1 VWKFKCLVKT
11 AKTARL
17 AWQQNGTRGRGEQ
30 QDIERQQESMIPLFL
45 VTEWVIRMINLSK
58 CFKADMLILK
68 VQIVPAMPL
77 F

>member
-1 VWKFKCLVKT
+1 
-11 AKTARL
+11 
-17 AWQQNGTRGRGEQ
+17 
-30 QDIERQQESMIPLFL
+30 MIPLFL

-68 VQIVPAMPL
+68 VQIGPAMPV